1 MDVNSISLEIAKEK
15 ACIDDLLNMIRMHT
29 QDGRIDLAIARNR
42 DMLRSLERVQKL
54 ENQRRFYLTIHDL
67 SKQGVLYEVVKRCG
81 SSHGVS

>member
-1 MDVNSISLEIAKEK
+1 MDLKSINFEIAKEK

-54 ENQRRFYLTIHDL
+54 ENQRRFYITIHNL
-67 SKQGVLYEVVKRCG
+67 SKQGVLCEVVKRCE
-81 SSHGVS
+81 SLNGVS